1 MSGVLISDGR
11 LTAIIDVNDADSYSS
26 FPGIIKASSKAKKGR
41 SSSTYFQSMDRND
54 GYSRMGSGCYGT

>member
-26 FPGIIKASSKAKKGR
+26 FPGIIKASSKVEKGS
-41 SSSTYFQSMDRND
+41 SSSTYFQSMDWND
-54 GYSRMGSGCYGT
+54 GYS